1 MFKRGNSEIDAEMQ
15 EITAYNKEEKRD
27 RKFIKDI
34 DSPAT
39 PPTSFHLN
47 QSIGAGKCQN

>member
-1 MFKRGNSEIDAEMQ
+1 MFKRENSEIDAEMQ
-15 EITAYNKEEKRD
+15 DNIAYNKEEKIV
-27 RKFIKDI
+27 RKFIRDI